1 MELYNE
7 LTDLTL
13 VKQTPDEEVAIPT
26 SAEIEPDNEKPASI
40 PAALLEESPDDTP
53 PAAPMVAEAPSSAP
67 VRRKITPAEPIL
79 TIDSRSTVENEDARE
94 ASAWHEI
101 HNAYRTRRI
110 LSGHLGGIE
119 QTAGGKTI
127 ATVEYKNCW
136 MLVKRYL
143 LIALFCRMKFPMY
156 IFLWLKGFLGEGK
169 NYLSRQDFHILYS
182 QGILYTG
189 TLPGKYGNLFYKTK
203 QD

>member
-67 VRRKITPAEPIL
+67 VRRKNH
-79 TIDSRSTVENEDARE
+79 SRRAHSD
-94 ASAWHEI
+94 H
-101 HNAYRTRRI
+101 
-110 LSGHLGGIE
+110 
-119 QTAGGKTI
+119 
-127 ATVEYKNCW
+127 
-136 MLVKRYL
+136 
-143 LIALFCRMKFPMY
+143 
-156 IFLWLKGFLGEGK
+156 
-169 NYLSRQDFHILYS
+169 
-182 QGILYTG
+182 
-189 TLPGKYGNLFYKTK
+189 
-203 QD
+203 

>member
-101 HNAYRTRRI
+101 HNAYRIMIHRHGQVLDKADTKFIVRLRLI
-110 LSGHLGGIE
+110 LLIHLCCLPNALTFGGTTHRAENGIE
-119 QTAGGKTI
+119 LYLPRTYTQMIIKKP
-127 ATVEYKNCW
+127 ATSQMW
-136 MLVKRYL
+136 RADTVKV
-143 LIALFCRMKFPMY
+143 
-156 IFLWLKGFLGEGK
+156 
-169 NYLSRQDFHILYS
+169 
-182 QGILYTG
+182 T
-189 TLPGKYGNLFYKTK
+189 
-203 QD
+203 